1 MRFKTIVFF
10 LIGGILFLV
19 FSFTRLYAPIDKI
32 SLLLEQFEQKF
43 PQEKVHLHIDRNYFA
58 TGDTLHFQAYVVNS
72 DKNQFSTLSK
82 ILYVDLLNVD
92 NSSRTT
98 LRFPL
103 EEGTASGTIE
113 FPDTLKEGT
122 YILQAYTNWMRNF
135 DKDFFYHTILKIGS
149 VADSRSNIKK
159 EIPILKR
166 TFHEAQFFPEGGN
179 LVDGLTSVVG
189 FKVTG
194 PDGLGEEVSGTVVD
208 GSGQVLTSFRSA
220 FTGMGRLILKPLAG
234 HNYTALVKFKD
245 GTIQKF
251 ALPRSSSSGCI
262 LTVNNQENNNV
273 FIQVKQSGQQLAGP
287 VYLVA
292 QANNKLIS
300 ITEINTVGNSAT
312 LSIPRRKLPSGIV
325 QLTLFD
331 KFSDPKAERMIF
343 INRYDQLRLNLS
355 IPKMTSG
362 SPKVKITLEVTDEL
376 SNPVSG
382 GFSVAVLNQSTTTD
396 SSIRMPSILSDLLL
410 TSDLKGN
417 VEFPDYYFRDKS
429 PETSL
434 NLDNL
439 MLTQG
444 WRRFVW
450 KDILAE
456 KFPELI
462 YKVEK
467 NLSLSGRAESRGL
480 PVPNL
485 RLSMVSKGGKAFTL
499 DTITDSKGR
508 FAFDLPDLVGQQQF
522 MVVASTK
529 GNKDVK
535 ILFDHNPQ
543 PNAAGSPIPVSPS
556 GLDNQLLNY
565 LAVKRQYPTDR
576 VQIFTGQPHQI
587 KEVEVKSK
595 KLTLTEKAV
604 AASANLNG
612 PGNADQIITY
622 KDLNNCKDLEICLQG
637 KLNGVFF
644 KTVIDPNSHSYKK
657 VPFSISGMDKPMLL
671 VIDGVAIPSNQA
683 SLNSIP
689 AVNVQSIEVLR
700 TGSKLVVYG
709 MEASGGVLVI
719 TTKKGGIDY
728 EGINEPLK
736 IMGNVPGVF
745 YVTYDGYHKS
755 REFYIPPMDQTF
767 MKKSKSP
774 ETIFWKPLV
783 QTNDEGKELVEFPVG
798 INVKKIAVVVEGL
811 SADGKI
817 GYKYEEKVIR

>member
-1 MRFKTIVFF
+1 MISKKTVFLLLCYIF
-10 LIGGILFLV
+10 SLAV
-19 FSFTRLYAPIDKI
+19 SFTRLNGPADKI
-32 SLLLEQFEQKF
+32 PSLLEQFGQKF
-43 PQEKVHLHIDRNYFA
+43 PQEKVHLHLDRNYFA
-58 TGDTLHFQAYVVNS
+58 TGDTLHFRAYVVNA

-82 ILYVDLLNVD
+82 ILYVDLFNVD

-98 LRFPL
+98 LSFPL

-159 EIPILKR
+159 EIPVSKR
-166 TFHEAQFFPEGGN
+166 NFHEAQFFPEGGN

-189 FKVTG
+189 FKATG
-194 PDGLGEEVSGTVVD
+194 PNGLGEEVSGTITD
-208 GSGQVLTSFRSA
+208 ESGKVLTSFRSA
-220 FTGMGRLILKPLAG
+220 FAGMGRLILKPTAG
-234 HNYTALVKFKD
+234 HYYTALVKFQD
-245 GTIQKF
+245 GTIQKT
-251 ALPRSSSSGCI
+251 ALPLSSRSGYV

-273 FIQVKQSGQQLAGP
+273 IIQVNQSGQQLAGP
-287 VYLVA
+287 VYLVS

-300 ITEINTVGNSAT
+300 ITELNTVSNSAT
-312 LSIPRRKLPSGIV
+312 ISIPRRKFPSGIV

-331 KFSDPKAERMIF
+331 KFSDPMAERLIF
-343 INRYDQLRLNLS
+343 INRHDQLRLNLS
-355 IPKMTSG
+355 MSKVTSG
-362 SPKVKITLEVTDEL
+362 STKFKMTVEVTDEL

-382 GFSVAVLNQSTTTD
+382 GFSVAVLNQTTTTD
-396 SSIRMPSILSDLLL
+396 SSARMPSILSDLLL

-417 VEFPDYYFRDKS
+417 IEYPDYYFRDKS
-429 PETSL
+429 PETSF

-444 WRRFVW
+444 WRRFLW
-450 KDILAE
+450 KDLLAG
-456 KFPELI
+456 KFPGST
-462 YKVEK
+462 YKAEK
-467 NLSLSGRAESRGL
+467 NLSLSGEVESKGL

-485 RLSMVSKGGKAFTL
+485 RLSLVSKGNPAFTL
-499 DTITDSKGR
+499 DTMTDNKGH
-508 FAFDLPDLVGQQQF
+508 FTFDLPDLVGQHQF

-529 GNKDVK
+529 GNKDLK

-543 PNAAGSPIPVSPS
+543 PNVAGSPIPVSPS

-565 LAVKRQYPTDR
+565 LSVKRQYPTDR
-576 VQIFTGQPHQI
+576 PGLSEGQLHQL

-604 AASANLNG
+604 AASENLNG

-622 KDLNNCKDLEICLQG
+622 KDLNNCNDLEMCLQG
-637 KLNGVFF
+637 KLNGVVF
-644 KTVIDPNSHSYKK
+644 KTVMDPNSHSYKK

-671 VIDGVAIPSNQA
+671 VVDGVAIPSNQA
-683 SLNSIP
+683 FLSNIS
-689 AVNVQSIEVLR
+689 AVDVQAIEVLR

-709 MEASGGVLVI
+709 TDASGGALVI

-736 IMGNVPGVF
+736 ITGNVPGVF
-745 YVTYDGYHKS
+745 YVNYDGYHKS
-755 REFYIPPMDQTF
+755 REFYIPPMDQAFT
-767 MKKSKSP
+767 KKSKSP

-783 QTNDEGKELVEFPVG
+783 QTNDEGKESVEFPVG
-798 INVKKIAVVVEGL
+798 INVKKNAVVVEGL